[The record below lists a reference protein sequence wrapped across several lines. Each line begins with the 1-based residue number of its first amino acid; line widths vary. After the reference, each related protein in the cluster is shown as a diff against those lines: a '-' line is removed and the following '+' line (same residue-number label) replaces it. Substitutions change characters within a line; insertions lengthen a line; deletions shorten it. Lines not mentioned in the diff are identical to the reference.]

1 MKAQNPEVGGT
12 WNPVYLFLV
21 PPDKDY
27 LLVIPALEG
36 QKKTLVH
43 SVQIFSKLSLK
54 LTSEHFYA
62 V

>member
-1 MKAQNPEVGGT
+1 MPSRELLVNIFLP
-12 WNPVYLFLV
+12 PVCLFLV

-36 QKKTLVH
+36 QKTLVH